1 MRSQNQIDRRA
12 SYGGTERGLR
22 RKSRGPEGPSLRCSG
37 PVWERRGARGGK
49 GTFQG
54 RTAASEGGRHEQS
67 LTILRSVPI
76 PGCFLSSRVL
86 VVFPVGP
93 CRVCRAVPCRAV
105 LHRTVQV
112 PFLPSFLP
120 SFLLS
125 FLHVVRDATRCEPT
139 LGIELTRIRGR
150 G

>member
-1 MRSQNQIDRRA
+1 M
-12 SYGGTERGLR
+12 R

-76 PGCFLSSRVL
+76 PGRFLSSRVL
-86 VVFPVGP
+86 VVFTRPRGTVSCVP
-93 CRVCRAVPCRAV
+93 CRALPCRAVPCRAV
-105 LHRTVQV
+105 SYSASAV
-112 PFLPSFLP
+112 PSFLP
-120 SFLLS
+120 FFIPLFLLS
-125 FLHVVRDATRCEPT
+125 FLHVVRDATRCEST
-139 LGIELTRIRGR
+139 LGIELTRIRGGR
-150 G
+150 